1 MIVAADQLAMT
12 KIWSKNASPKN
23 LSQRNRPKLERKLH
37 KNTMMTS
44 RKRVVAVAAELRAVL
59 ALLHA
64 VLALHQAAARVV
76 VVVSAA
82 EPHAMTTSVEYTI

>member
-1 MIVAADQLAMT
+1 
-12 KIWSKNASPKN
+12 
-23 LSQRNRPKLERKLH
+23 
-37 KNTMMTS
+37 MMTS

-82 EPHAMTTSVEYTI
+82 EPHAMTTSAESTI